1 MKTGITFLT
10 MATGLMVSGTLLAA
24 VSEEEAEKLGD
35 TLTLWGAEKA
45 GNEEGTI
52 PPYNGGIE
60 PPDSYDPDNPGI
72 RPNPFADEKPILI
85 IDASNYEKHKD
96 KLTSGSVALFEKYPE
111 FRMEVYPTHRSA
123 RYPEFFLDNA
133 VRNATNCRLT
143 NDGLKLENCWAGTPF
158 PIPQSG
164 IEVMWNRYMKYEGK
178 AFMSQDLKSTVVDSD
193 GSVID
198 TAGQTQ
204 WNQYPLWASE
214 SEKPLEGDEFNEIL
228 RADYHSPARK
238 SGEKL
243 ILRDSLD
250 MLENA
255 RRAWS
260 YLPGQRRV
268 KLSPDVAYDT
278 PTPAGGGVGTVDD
291 SSVFFGSFDRYNWE
305 LVGKKEVYLPYNMF
319 KMYDQD
325 SCGRE
330 KVFTKNFL
338 NPDCVRWELHR
349 AWVVEATLKEGSR
362 HIYPRR
368 TIYWDEDFLGV
379 GMSTNYD
386 SAGDVYRVVYSESFP
401 KYESNGHISGQFV
414 THDLASGAYTRQ
426 AYSTGKTGW
435 YDIEPKPKTFF
446 SPQAMSA
453 GGVR

>member
-10 MATGLMVSGTLLAA
+10 MATGLMVSSTLLAA
-24 VSEEEAEKLGD
+24 VSEGEAEKLGD

-45 GNEEGTI
+45 GNKEGTI

-72 RPNPFADEKPILI
+72 RPNPFADEKPSLI

-111 FRMEVYPTHRSA
+111 FRMEVYPTHRTA

-349 AWVVEATLKEGSR
+349 TWVVEATLKEGSR

-435 YDIEPKPKTFF
+435 YDIEPKSKTFF

>member
-1 MKTGITFLT
+1 MNTRIFALS
-10 MATGLMVSGTLLAA
+10 AAVGLMFTAPLQAA
-24 VSEEEAEKLGD
+24 VSEDVAAKLGD

-45 GNEEGTI
+45 GNEDGTI
-52 PPYNGGIE
+52 PAYTGGIE
-60 PPDSYDPDNPGI
+60 PPASYDPSNPGI
-72 RPNPFADEKPILI
+72 RPDPFASEKPVLT
-85 IDASNYEKHKD
+85 IDSSNFEEHKD
-96 KLTSGSVALFEKYPE
+96 KLTSSSIALFEKYPE
-111 FRMEVYPTHRSA
+111 FRMDIYPTHRTA
-123 RYPEFFLDNA
+123 RYPQFFLENA
-133 VRNATNCRLT
+133 RKNATDCVLT
-143 NDGLKLENCWAGTPF
+143 NDGLRLENCWAGTPF
-158 PIPQSG
+158 PVPQTG

-193 GSVID
+193 GAIID

-204 WNQYPLWASE
+204 WNQYPLWVE
-214 SEKPLEGDEFNEIL
+214 EREKPLEGDEINEIL

-243 ILRDSLD
+243 VIHDSLD

-255 RRAWS
+255 RRSWS

-291 SSVFFGSFDRYNWE
+291 SSVFYGAFDRYNWK
-305 LVGKKEVYLPYNMF
+305 LIGKKEVYLPYNMF
-319 KMYDQD
+319 KMYDREA
-325 SCGRE
+325 CGRE
-330 KVFTKNFL
+330 TVFTKNFL

-368 TIYWDEDFLGV
+368 VFYWDEDFLGV

-401 KYESNGHISGQFV
+401 KYESDGHISGQFV
-414 THDLASGAYTRQ
+414 THDLSSGAYTRQ
-426 AYSTGKTGW
+426 AYSTGKSGW
-435 YDIEPKPKTFF
+435 YDIEPKSNVFF
-446 SPQAMSA
+446 SPQSMSA
-453 GGVR
+453 SGVR